1 MAHHAG
7 QGLRFHDLRHS
18 CATWLVDDE
27 VPSNM
32 VHWVMGHEHV
42 STRPCSSTFVTEH
55 HDRIRQALNTAIVES
70 EDPGDPG
77 TTGAPV
83 PNRMMTDVP

>member
-1 MAHHAG
+1 
-7 QGLRFHDLRHS
+7 
-18 CATWLVDDE
+18 
-27 VPSNM
+27 M

-83 PNRMMTDVP
+83 PIG